1 MGLIV
6 LDKIDQQWLNSFHC
20 VYENNSFKRAAE
32 LLGLPSSNISRHI
45 ALLEECL
52 DTRLFHRT
60 TRRVS
65 PTDAGEHLYVRTQPL
80 LNKLNDALE
89 EVTQY
94 SQQVQGQLKVLM
106 PDSPALSEAVVSFC
120 HQHPSISLCCDTSIS
135 PKDDLLDGFDI
146 VISFQ
151 RGKLTDC
158 NWVAKEII
166 RWKSVVVASPAWLER
181 YPAPFHTTDLS
192 RVPCITT
199 YTALNGSP
207 WVFENATGELITQK
221 VHSTFKVNSGHLAK
235 TGALAGLG
243 ASLLPIEFCQQ
254 ELNAGTLVQIDMEYP
269 PADLVLYAFYA
280 SRKHLAKKIPIFIK
294 HLQSQSTVHKQL

>member
-1 MGLIV
+1 M

-45 ALLEECL
+45 ALLEERL

-166 RWKSVVVASPAWLER
+166 RWRSVVVASPAWLER
-181 YPAPFHTTDLS
+181 SPAP
-192 RVPCITT
+192 
-199 YTALNGSP
+199 
-207 WVFENATGELITQK
+207 
-221 VHSTFKVNSGHLAK
+221 
-235 TGALAGLG
+235 
-243 ASLLPIEFCQQ
+243 
-254 ELNAGTLVQIDMEYP
+254 
-269 PADLVLYAFYA
+269 
-280 SRKHLAKKIPIFIK
+280 
-294 HLQSQSTVHKQL
+294 